1 MARTMND
8 KALTTAVDQFLRTVS
23 FNAQK
28 EIEKVVRAAL
38 AEGKMQLHEPVTAAV
53 ALSSEKIGLN
63 VTIYSKITL

>member
-38 AEGKMQLHEPVTAAV
+38 AEGKMQMHEPVTAAV